1 MFGDVQTCKKTK
13 QSLNLKWAGRMTK
26 ALTGR
31 RLTRGGG
38 GGASML
44 VLMIMGI
51 MKMMGVAV
59 ASYLSG
65 TFPGPPEQHSL
76 NIY

>member
-1 MFGDVQTCKKTK
+1 MFEAVQTCKKK
-13 QSLNLKWAGRMTK
+13 KSLNLKWAGRMTK

-31 RLTRGGG
+31 MLTGGE
-38 GGASML
+38 GASMM
-44 VLMIMGI
+44 VMMIMGI